1 MRDFVN
7 DVFQTLASG
16 PDPTLGLCLIC
27 DLVAMILGP
36 HQVPEWRTT
45 FMYMAPAIAIVIAA
59 DYYLDARR
67 RIGLV
72 PRITQRLHQAEG
84 SRT

>member
-1 MRDFVN
+1 
-7 DVFQTLASG
+7 
-16 PDPTLGLCLIC
+16 
-27 DLVAMILGP
+27 MILGP
-36 HQVPEWRTT
+36 HQVPEWHTT

-67 RIGLV
+67 RVGLV
-72 PRITQRLHQAEG
+72 PRVTMPQRSHQVEG